1 MPQPRPNENGGKYG
15 TGTIVKYYKPGQMI
29 ELVARLTANHGGYFQ
44 YSICPL
50 NYTKELETEE
60 CFAKYPLKMENGS
73 NKYVLKSH
81 NSGDY
86 KMNAYLPEDLT
97 CEQCVLRWEYI
108 AGNNWG
114 KCEDGTHKQGCGPQE
129 TFKSCSDIRIG

>member
-1 MPQPRPNENGGKYG
+1 
-15 TGTIVKYYKPGQMI
+15 MI

-50 NYTKELETEE
+50 NHAKELETEE

-73 NKYVLKSH
+73 DIYVLKSR

-86 KMNAYLPEDLT
+86 KMNAYLPKDLT
-97 CEQCVLRWEYI
+97 CEQCVLRYKIYNIEYI
-108 AGNNWG
+108 IKNND
-114 KCEDGTHKQGCGPQE
+114 KDNV
-129 TFKSCSDIRIG
+129 